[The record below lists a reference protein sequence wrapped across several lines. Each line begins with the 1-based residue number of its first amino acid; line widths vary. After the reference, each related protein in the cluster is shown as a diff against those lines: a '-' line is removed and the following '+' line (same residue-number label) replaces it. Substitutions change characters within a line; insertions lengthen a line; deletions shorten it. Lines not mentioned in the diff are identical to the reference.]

1 MEERASSGPH
11 HRDNPTGVYV
21 APAPLAHVLVVED
34 DETVAD
40 VLNEVLQDQPF
51 QLSFATSAEEA
62 LARIASD
69 RPDLILTDISLPGKS
84 GLEVMREARAI
95 DPEVAVILM
104 TGYASVQTAIDAL
117 RQGADD
123 YVTKP
128 FEDIADLPI
137 MVEKRLRNRRLK
149 AENRALLEQLRV
161 QNDALQ
167 HHELEL
173 REKVA
178 LATFQMRTLY
188 KVSMTIGADLELQPR
203 LTRIVETT
211 ASLLHAKGAVVY
223 LQNEESGE
231 FRAAATF
238 GRTLLE
244 NDDSP
249 HFLVGAG
256 ALGSV
261 AFKQTA
267 INLAEGDEMP
277 MPGVAGQSPTT
288 MVAVPMVQ
296 EHKTLGVLVALDKD
310 GGFTR
315 DDQEFL
321 TLFASQAAVQVRNSQ
336 LFEHTRS
343 LDRLKSDFVAVVSH
357 EIRTPLTSVKGAL
370 ELLTDHR
377 YFNNNDQQVKLL
389 TIAHANAERLLLL
402 INDILDFSKLESASL
417 PMTLERQR
425 LEPVVQQAGHN
436 LRMLLEERR
445 IQLDLAM
452 DDDLPDA
459 MIDAHRIAQ
468 VLTNLLSN
476 AIKFS
481 PAGERIQIR
490 ASRTDHAIRVE
501 VQDHGDGIDPKDLP
515 KLFRKFQQIDSGPT
529 RKVGGTGLG
538 LVISKGIVEQH
549 GGMIGV
555 ESVLHSGSMFWFTL
569 PFAERLL
576 DPDSRR
582 SSVRTS

>member
-1 MEERASSGPH
+1 MDEKAPH
-11 HRDNPTGVYV
+11 DPATAGALDDAFRSPT
-21 APAPLAHVLVVED
+21 PLAHVLVVED

-40 VLNEVLQDQPF
+40 VLREVLQDQPF
-51 QLSFATSAEEA
+51 QLSFASSAEDA
-62 LARIASD
+62 LARFSTD

-84 GLEVMREARAI
+84 GLDVMREARAI

-104 TGYASVQTAIDAL
+104 TGYASVQTAIDAV

-128 FEDIADLPI
+128 FEDIADLPV
-137 MVEKRLRNRRLK
+137 MVEKRLRSRRLK

-161 QNDALQ
+161 QNDVLQ
-167 HHELEL
+167 RHESEL
-173 REKVA
+173 REKVE
-178 LATFQMRTLY
+178 LATFQMSTLY

-203 LTRIVETT
+203 LTRIVETS
-211 ASLLHAKGAVVY
+211 AQLLHARGAVLY
-223 LQNEESGE
+223 LQSEGSGA
-231 FRAAATF
+231 FRAAAAF
-238 GRTLLE
+238 GFTLAQ
-244 NDDSP
+244 DDGAP
-249 HFLVGAG
+249 HFLIGAG
-256 ALGSV
+256 PLGGV
-261 AFKQTA
+261 AFRQSA
-267 INLAEGDEMP
+267 IRPEAGEEMA
-277 MPGVAGQSPTT
+277 MPGLAGAPAAS
-288 MVAVPMVQ
+288 MLAVPMVQ
-296 EHKTLGVLVALDKD
+296 EHKTLGVLVVVDKD
-310 GGFTR
+310 GGFTN

-336 LFEHTRS
+336 LFEHTKS

-370 ELLTDHR
+370 ELLSDNR
-377 YFNNNDQQVKLL
+377 YFHNNDQQVKLL

-445 IQLDLAM
+445 IQLEIAM
-452 DDDLPDA
+452 DPDLPDA
-459 MIDAHRIAQ
+459 MLDAHRIAQ

-481 PAGERIQIR
+481 PPGERIRIR
-490 ASRTDHAIRVE
+490 ASRMERHIRVE
-501 VQDHGDGIDPKDLP
+501 VQDHGDGIDARDLP
-515 KLFRKFQQIDSGPT
+515 KLFRKFQQIDSGST

-549 GGMIGV
+549 GGVIGV
-555 ESVLHSGSMFWFTL
+555 ESMPHSGSTFWFTL
-569 PFAERLL
+569 PFAERV
-576 DPDSRR
+576 SQAK
-582 SSVRTS
+582 TAA

>member
-1 MEERASSGPH
+1 MPEKPPLEPQNSDVPQDA
-11 HRDNPTGVYV
+11 YV
-21 APAPLAHVLVVED
+21 KSAPLAHVLVVED
-34 DETVAD
+34 DATVAD

-51 QLSFATSAEEA
+51 HLSFASSAEEA
-62 LARIASD
+62 LARIPVE

-84 GLEVMREARAI
+84 GLDVMREARAI

-161 QNDALQ
+161 QNEALQ
-167 HHELEL
+167 RHELEL

-178 LATFQMRTLY
+178 LATFQMSTLY

-211 ASLLHAKGAVVY
+211 ASLLNAQGAVVY

-231 FRAAATF
+231 FFAAAAY
-238 GRTLLE
+238 GRTLVE
-244 NDDSP
+244 EERAP

-256 ALGSV
+256 PLGSV
-261 AFKQTA
+261 AFRQSA
-267 INLAEGDEMP
+267 IHLSLGDEMP
-277 MPGVAGQSPTT
+277 MPGVAGDPPTT

-296 EHKTLGVLVALDKD
+296 EHKTLGVLVAVDKE

-336 LFEHTRS
+336 LFEHTKS

-370 ELLTDHR
+370 ELLTDQR
-377 YFNNNDQQVKLL
+377 YFSNNDQQVKLL

-445 IQLDLAM
+445 IQLDLEM
-452 DDDLPDA
+452 DGDLPDA
-459 MIDAHRIAQ
+459 MLDAHRIAQ

-481 PAGERIQIR
+481 PVGERIQIR
-490 ASRTDHAIRVE
+490 ATQAGHTIRVE
-501 VQDHGDGIDPKDLP
+501 VQDHGDGIDAKDLP
-515 KLFRKFQQIDSGPT
+515 KLFRKFQQIDSGST

-549 GGMIGV
+549 GGVIGV
-555 ESVLHSGSMFWFTL
+555 ESAVGTGSTFWFTL
-569 PFAERLL
+569 PLAERLVGVGAR
-576 DPDSRR
+576 PTG
-582 SSVRTS
+582 VRTS